1 MLARWLLGGV
11 RCSETMSRAG
21 RVCVDE
27 MRRNLNGVGINIA
40 AAFQGDG
47 AWPDV
52 FVGMSRLL
60 VATCNVAASSEC

>member
-40 AAFQGDG
+40 DAFQGDG

-52 FVGMSRLL
+52 WSFLGAVFRVPLWFKK
-60 VATCNVAASSEC
+60 